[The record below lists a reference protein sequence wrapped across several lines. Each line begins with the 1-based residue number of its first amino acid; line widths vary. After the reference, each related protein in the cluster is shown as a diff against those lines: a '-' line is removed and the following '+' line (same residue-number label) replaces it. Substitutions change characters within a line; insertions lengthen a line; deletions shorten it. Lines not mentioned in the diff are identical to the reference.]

1 MVEGE
6 GPLVLLL
13 HGFPETSHAWRKQIP
28 ALANRFR
35 VVAPDLR
42 GYGRSEKPRGI
53 DAYRAPVLT
62 GDIAAL
68 IHEFGAERAHVVGHD
83 WGGGVA
89 WSLAILRPEVVNR
102 LAVLNCPHPAIMQ
115 RALRSNWTQIRKS
128 WYIFAFQLPWLP
140 EWALSRSGARALKD
154 SLRRSGKPGLQRRR
168 PRRVRARVR
177 RAWSRDRR
185 AELLPR
191 RAAVTF
197 AGDEDQGADAS
208 HLGRR

>member
-13 HGFPETSHAWRKQIP
+13 HGFPETSHAWRKQVP
-28 ALANRFR
+28 ALAKRFR
-35 VVAPDLR
+35 IVAPDLR
-42 GYGRSEKPRGI
+42 GYGQSEKPRGI
-53 DAYRAPVLT
+53 GAYRAPVLT

-89 WSLAILRPEVVNR
+89 CR
-102 LAVLNCPHPAIMQ
+102 HPAPGGRQ
-115 RALRSNWTQIRKS
+115 SACGAELPAPGDHAKGASLELDPDPQELVHIR
-128 WYIFAFQLPWLP
+128 LPAAVAARVGAVP
-140 EWALSRSGARALKD
+140 ERREGAQGLA
-154 SLRRSGKPGLQRRR
+154 SAIGKARHLQRDR

-177 RAWSRDRR
+177 STWSRDRR

-197 AGDEDQGADAS
+197 AGGEDQGADAS
-208 HLGRR
+208 HLGRG